1 MGLVAMGTV
10 VSPEKTEAADE
21 ARKLPK
27 TDPSRVRKILDEME
41 SKIGRYWSTPRK
53 DAEFLHLMVKAT
65 RAVDVLE
72 VGTSQGYSAIWMG
85 LALEETGG
93 RLTTIEIDSKRH
105 NVAEKNVRDAGLAG
119 RITLIRGD
127 AHREIPALKGPFDFV
142 FLDADKDGQMDYF
155 NKLYPKKLAPGGMIA
170 VHNAISEA
178 GDMKDY
184 TETIR
189 SLPDFDTVI
198 VSTTLSD
205 GISLSYRRR
214 AA

>member
-1 MGLVAMGTV
+1 
-10 VSPEKTEAADE
+10 
-21 ARKLPK
+21 
-27 TDPSRVRKILDEME
+27 
-41 SKIGRYWSTPRK
+41 
-53 DAEFLHLMVKAT
+53 
-65 RAVDVLE
+65 
-72 VGTSQGYSAIWMG
+72 
-85 LALEETGG
+85 
-93 RLTTIEIDSKRH
+93 
-105 NVAEKNVRDAGLAG
+105 
-119 RITLIRGD
+119 
-127 AHREIPALKGPFDFV
+127 
-142 FLDADKDGQMDYF
+142 
-155 NKLYPKKLAPGGMIA
+155 MIA